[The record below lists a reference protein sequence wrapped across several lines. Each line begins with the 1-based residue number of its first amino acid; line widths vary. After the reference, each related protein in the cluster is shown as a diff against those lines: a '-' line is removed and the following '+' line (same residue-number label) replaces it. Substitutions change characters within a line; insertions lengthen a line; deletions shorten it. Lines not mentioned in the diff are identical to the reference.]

1 LSPSESATPSPDDV
15 LVALRATMHSE
26 FGLAPEVIVPAAH
39 LVDDLDLDSIDLVD
53 LAVTLEDQ
61 SGIRL
66 DEDDIKSVRTVS
78 DAVSVIRA
86 AFTRRSA
93 GAA

>member
-15 LVALRATMHSE
+15 LVALRATMQSE
-26 FGLAPEVIVPAAH
+26 VGLAPEDIVPAAH

-78 DAVSVIRA
+78 DAVSVIHA